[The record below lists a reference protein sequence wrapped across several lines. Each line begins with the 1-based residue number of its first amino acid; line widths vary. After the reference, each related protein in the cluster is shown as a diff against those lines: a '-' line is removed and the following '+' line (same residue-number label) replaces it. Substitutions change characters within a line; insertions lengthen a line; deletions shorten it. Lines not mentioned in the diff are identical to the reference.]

1 MRPRA
6 RFGILTGVFTL
17 VLMTTAVPAARAER
31 AGQEVPPSGGQG
43 RGGRGNQPIV
53 LNADDVAAFPE
64 PPADIRDVRD
74 GIARGHLA
82 MIEYDSKTV
91 GTKRRMHVYTPSG
104 YSQDTKYPV
113 LYLLH
118 GIGGDEQ
125 EWQRVATLNVLPDK
139 PRRRRQSDADD
150 RRDAQRSRAGERPCR
165 RQHHGCRASVCHVRA
180 RLVRGLIPAIES
192 PLRFGAWPSR

>member
-1 MRPRA
+1 
-6 RFGILTGVFTL
+6 
-17 VLMTTAVPAARAER
+17 
-31 AGQEVPPSGGQG
+31 
-43 RGGRGNQPIV
+43 V

-125 EWQRVATLNVLPDK
+125 EWQRVATLNVLLDQ

-165 RQHHGCRASVCHVRA
+165 RQHHGCRASVWHVRA

-192 PLRFGAWPSR
+192 RYSVQADREHRALAGLSMGGGQTLNFGLTHLDRFAWLGAFSAAPNTKPLASR